1 VDILPRNGTAGLAY
15 KSNNGKIYVTNFDP
29 IEIAYDPN
37 NGIIC
42 VANMFSSDIYII
54 DGSNN
59 NVVASIPFDAHPHG
73 LAYNPANNDTYVA
86 NYDSTSHSSM
96 ITIKEIDNSP
106 IKVKFK
112 PKNE

>member
-1 VDILPRNGTAGLAY
+1 MDILPRNGTAGLAY

-54 DGSNN
+54 DGSNTN
-59 NVVASIPFDAHPHG
+59 LVACISVDAHPHG
-73 LAYNPANNDTYVA
+73 VVYNPNNDLYLA
-86 NYDSTSHSSM
+86 NYDSNTHYQSF
-96 ITIKEIDNSP
+96 TNDYNKGN
-106 IKVKFK
+106 
-112 PKNE
+112 